1 MSTVKIDNK
10 DYDLDKMSVEAKEQL
25 ANLQYTD
32 QEINR
37 LKAKLAMAQTA
48 RNAYAKALE
57 NALLSYGFSAD
68 SAN

>member
-10 DYDLDKMSVEAKEQL
+10 DYDLNKMSPEAKEQL
-25 ANLQYTD
+25 ASLQYTD

-37 LKAKLAMAQTA
+37 LKAQLAMAQTA

-57 NALLSYGFSAD
+57 HALLSYGFSAD